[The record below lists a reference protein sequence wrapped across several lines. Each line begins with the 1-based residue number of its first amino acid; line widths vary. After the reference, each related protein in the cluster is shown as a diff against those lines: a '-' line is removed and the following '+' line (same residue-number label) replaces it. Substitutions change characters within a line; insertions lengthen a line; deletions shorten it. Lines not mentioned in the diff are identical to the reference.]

1 MARNQGA
8 LTSGGDAE
16 VLRLSPNVPIVL
28 VPEVLRLPLRRILR
42 PRPLVHVAAVIG
54 VGDVLCRGRMLCAA
68 ENPGRIWR
76 HGTTP
81 SEDDTGV
88 EGGNGVV
95 VVDVLLGE
103 NGCLLVFF

>member
-1 MARNQGA
+1 
-8 LTSGGDAE
+8 
-16 VLRLSPNVPIVL
+16 
-28 VPEVLRLPLRRILR
+28 
-42 PRPLVHVAAVIG
+42 
-54 VGDVLCRGRMLCAA
+54 MLCAA

-95 VVDVLLGE
+95 DVDALLSE